1 MSLLGE
7 KSSTR
12 GSACDN
18 LRIPQET
25 QLFHFHEVHCQ
36 IGIDEAT
43 DDSTNK
49 ASDQK

>member
-7 KSSTR
+7 ESSTR
-12 GSACDN
+12 RSACDN
-18 LRIPQET
+18 VTIPQET
-25 QLFHFHEVHCQ
+25 QPFHFQEVHCQ

-43 DDSTNK
+43 DDSTKK